1 MNAAE
6 GPEKSPAPLP
16 SASPFKLRGKLRDA
30 AVWIGGMIVG
40 ALVGTGVQAVLART
54 GVLGPGVDSLI
65 SDQQANFAE
74 VNAKLDTLR
83 QLSSDAEAQRAV
95 AELGKL
101 LEQQSALA
109 GRAEQQLK
117 LMASEV
123 SASKDRELAERGMS
137 GGADF
142 WLKAGESLNLGSRDQ
157 VFALQAYA
165 RGVSVVNLSG
175 KPQRLAVGDV
185 IDFTAGEQACKV
197 FFKQATPR
205 EDGRVG
211 FDLDCS

>member
-1 MNAAE
+1 MATVE
-6 GPEKSPAPLP
+6 EPTPSPARKL
-16 SASPFKLRGKLRDA
+16 PFKLPWKVRDA
-30 AVWIGGMIVG
+30 AVAVGGMVLG
-40 ALVGTGVQAVLART
+40 ALVGTGVQQVLART
-54 GVLGPGVDSLI
+54 GVLGPGVGSLLAE
-65 SDQQANFAE
+65 QQANFAE
-74 VNAKLDTLR
+74 VNTKLDSLR
-83 QLSSDAEAQRAV
+83 QLAPDPEAQRALT
-95 AELGKL
+95 ELGAL
-101 LEQQSALA
+101 LEQQRALA
-109 GRAEQQLK
+109 AQTEQQLK

-123 SASKDRELAERGMS
+123 SASKERELAESGMA

-165 RGVSVVNLSG
+165 RGISLVNLSG
-175 KPQRLAVGDV
+175 TARRLAVGDV
-185 IDFTAGEQACKV
+185 IDFMAGDRTCKV

>member
-1 MNAAE
+1 MSNVDRPAA
-6 GPEKSPAPLP
+6 SPARPRLRLP
-16 SASPFKLRGKLRDA
+16 VKLRDA
-30 AVWIGGMIVG
+30 TVAVGGMVLG
-40 ALVGTGVQAVLART
+40 ALVGTGVQQVLART
-54 GVLGPGVDSLI
+54 GVLGPGVDSLLAE
-65 SDQQANFAE
+65 QQANFAE
-74 VNAKLDTLR
+74 VNTKLDTLR
-83 QLSSDAEAQRAV
+83 QLSADPEAQRALT
-95 AELGKL
+95 ELGTL

-109 GRAEQQLK
+109 AQTEQQLK
-117 LMASEV
+117 LMAGEV
-123 SASKDRELAERGMS
+123 SASKDRELAESGMA

-165 RGVSVVNLSG
+165 RGISAVNLSG
-175 KPQRLAVGDV
+175 TARRLAVGDV
-185 IDFTAGEQACKV
+185 IDFTAGDRACKV

>member
-1 MNAAE
+1 MGSVE
-6 GPEKSPAPLP
+6 EPAPTPVRRRL
-16 SASPFKLRGKLRDA
+16 PFKLPWKLRDA
-30 AVWIGGMIVG
+30 AVAVGGMVLG
-40 ALVGTGVQAVLART
+40 ALVGTGVQQVLART
-54 GVLGPGVDSLI
+54 GVLGPGVDSLLAE
-65 SDQQANFAE
+65 QQANFAE
-74 VNAKLDTLR
+74 VNTKLDTLR
-83 QLSSDAEAQRAV
+83 QLSADPEAQRALT
-95 AELGKL
+95 ELGAL
-101 LEQQSALA
+101 LQQQSALA
-109 GRAEQQLK
+109 AQTEQQLK

-123 SASKDRELAERGMS
+123 SASKDRELAESGMA

-165 RGVSVVNLSG
+165 RGISAVNLSG
-175 KPQRLAVGDV
+175 TARRLAVGDV
-185 IDFTAGEQACKV
+185 IDFMAGELTCKV

>member
-6 GPEKSPAPLP
+6 GPTKSPLSVP
-16 SASPFKLRGKLRDA
+16 SAASFKLRVKVRDA
-30 AVWIGGMIVG
+30 AVWIGGMVAG

-65 SDQQANFAE
+65 ADQRANFDE
-74 VNAKLDTLR
+74 VNSKLDTLR
-83 QLSSDAEAQRAV
+83 QISRDPEAQKALGD
-95 AELGKL
+95 LGKL
-101 LEQQSALA
+101 LQQQGALA
-109 GRAEQQLK
+109 AQAEQQLK

-123 SASKDRELAERGMS
+123 SAGKDRELAERGMS

-142 WLKAGESLNLGSRDQ
+142 WLKAGEGLNLGSRDQ

-175 KPQRLAVGDV
+175 KPQRLSVGDV

-211 FDLDCS
+211 FDLDCN